1 MFTGLVQ
8 SKGELISLEN
18 GKIAIWYPENAWG
31 DPIQLGE
38 SIAVN
43 GACLTVVAMDQDTLS
58 FDLSAETLRLTTFA
72 SLTAG
77 TPLNLERA
85 LRLGDRLGGHFV
97 QGHVD
102 GMGVVDSVQ
111 TQGEFTIIRFTA
123 PKEAA
128 RYLVQKGSIAVNGVS
143 LTVVD
148 PNGAS
153 FSVWLVPHT
162 LQETNL
168 GSLRPGDQIH
178 LEFDALAKHVEKLLA
193 TR

>member
-1 MFTGLVQ
+1 MFTGLIQ
-8 SKGELISLEN
+8 TKGTLASLAE
-18 GKIAIWYPENAWG
+18 GRIAIQIPNDAWD

-72 SLTAG
+72 SLNAG

-111 TQGEFTIIRFTA
+111 TQGEFTIIRLTA
-123 PKEAA
+123 PEEAA
-128 RYLVQKGSIAVNGVS
+128 KYLVQKGSIAVNGVS

-148 PNGAS
+148 PNEAS

-168 GSLRPGDQIH
+168 GTLRPGDNVH
-178 LEFDALAKHVEKLLA
+178 LEYDALAKHVEKLLGS
-193 TR
+193 R